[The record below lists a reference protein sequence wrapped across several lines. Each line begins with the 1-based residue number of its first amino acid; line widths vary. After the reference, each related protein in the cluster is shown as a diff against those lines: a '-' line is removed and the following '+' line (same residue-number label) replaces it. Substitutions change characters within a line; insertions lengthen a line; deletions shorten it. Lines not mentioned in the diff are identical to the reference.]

1 MKYYVIKPVIAKTC
15 QILVKL
21 TPQKLQNWNEFDHY
35 FLMAYFFFN
44 FQSHKSEVP
53 LLVVNSPQSVLAII
67 Y

>member
-35 FLMAYFFFN
+35 FLMAYFFF
-44 FQSHKSEVP
+44 
-53 LLVVNSPQSVLAII
+53 
-67 Y
+67 